1 MGLDG
6 VGAFEENNLPE
17 HRFLTRAFVT
27 TMRLCSFEWP
37 RMLRIDTLI
46 TASAS
51 AMIIDAINRYFVL
64 LDLFHRGF
72 VIVVVTF
79 VYFNNIFSIYFF
91 CIMER
96 ILSVILFVYMYVCMF
111 AACS

>member
-64 LDLFHRGF
+64 L
-72 VIVVVTF
+72 
-79 VYFNNIFSIYFF
+79 IYF
-91 CIMER
+91 IEV
-96 ILSVILFVYMYVCMF
+96 S
-111 AACS
+111 